1 MTNHSVLKCIT
12 AAPVSTAQAALPYV
26 NLAAQAAALTRV
38 FSVIGNTRMQG
49 VPVLHSG
56 LIVETVGFEAYTDI
70 DGALAA
76 LGILMTPWF
85 MNLIWLPLQGQ
96 AAMPIGQV
104 CERNFGG
111 ERFEFIG
118 AHEASFGAYEMC
130 SLFSPMFEFA
140 DQATA
145 HATAQEVLGLLRKAP
160 IAPAALASAPI
171 PGRRAFLLGR
181 VGPRIGEK
189 A

>member
-1 MTNHSVLKCIT
+1 MMNLPLLKHTSVASVPT
-12 AAPVSTAQAALPYV
+12 QQPASPHAD
-26 NLAAQAAALTRV
+26 LAAQAAALTRV

-49 VPVLHSG
+49 VPVLHPG
-56 LIVETVGFEAYTDI
+56 LVVETVGFEAYTDA
-70 DGALAA
+70 DGAQAA

-96 AAMPIGQV
+96 TAVPIGQV
-104 CERNFGG
+104 CERRFGG
-111 ERFEFIG
+111 ELFEFIG
-118 AHEASFGAYEMC
+118 AHEATFGTYEMC

-145 HATAQEVLGLLRKAP
+145 HATAREVLGLLRKAP
-160 IAPAALASAPI
+160 IAQAALASAPI
-171 PGRRAFLLGR
+171 LGRRAFLLGR
-181 VGPRIGEK
+181 VWPRIGEK

>member
-1 MTNHSVLKCIT
+1 MNLPLLKHTSV
-12 AAPVSTAQAALPYV
+12 ASVPMQQPASPHAD
-26 NLAAQAAALTRV
+26 LAAQVAALTRV

-49 VPVLHSG
+49 VPVLHPG
-56 LIVETVGFEAYTDI
+56 LVVETVGFEAYTDA
-70 DGALAA
+70 DGAQAA

-96 AAMPIGQV
+96 AAVPIGQV
-104 CERNFGG
+104 CERRFGG

-118 AHEASFGAYEMC
+118 AHEATFGTYEMC

-140 DQATA
+140 DQVTA
-145 HATAQEVLGLLRKAP
+145 HATAREVLGLLRKAP
-160 IAPAALASAPI
+160 IAQAALASAPI
-171 PGRRAFLLGR
+171 PGRRAFFLGR